1 MYGLTTLAKINREAD
16 EAHRIVASHNL
27 QAQAPVV
34 SAPAPRPDPQ
44 ATIAR
49 ILEGSK
55 G

>member
-34 SAPAPRPDPQ
+34 SAPAPRTNPQ
-44 ATIAR
+44 ETINR